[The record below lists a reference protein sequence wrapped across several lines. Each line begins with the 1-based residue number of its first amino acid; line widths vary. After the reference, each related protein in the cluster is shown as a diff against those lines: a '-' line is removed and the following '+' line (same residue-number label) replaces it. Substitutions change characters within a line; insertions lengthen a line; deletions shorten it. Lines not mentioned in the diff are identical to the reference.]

1 MAIVCIIQI
10 SSQELDNLLPPKSA
24 SRYLWEEQKKA
35 MKVKDRREIRWS
47 PVILRWCTATYHKWP
62 AAYNLIKESG
72 MLVLP
77 AQSTLHDYTCYTEA
91 KTGTHENVLE
101 QMVKDMDY
109 VMIRP
114 ILFFC
119 LMK

>member
-77 AQSTLHDYTCYTEA
+77 AQSTLHDYTLYAT
-91 KTGTHENVLE
+91 L
-101 QMVKDMDY
+101 
-109 VMIRP
+109 RP
-114 ILFFC
+114 KQEH
-119 LMK
+119 MKMSSNKWLKIWIM